1 MLHQSKDELQ
11 KLCDVRMRFRR
22 FSVACCC
29 DIQEMFMQYG
39 INKNNRDFLKTL
51 GFDNHDIDGNIVAY
65 RFKRLPFGLNCSMS
79 MADYCLKKTASDNH
93 TGASTKTINI
103 IKYCFYV
110 DDLLV
115 SCKTLKEGK
124 ALAEEVVDLL
134 KSGGFEVGKF
144 LPNSTKT
151 LESLD
156 CNKLIHDVE
165 SKKISMEDNQ
175 DCKVLGIQWNPKD
188 NTLSPK
194 VDIKPK
200 PNNKRDLWATFAQ
213 IFGPIAICAPYTVC

>member
-1 MLHQSKDELQ
+1 M
-11 KLCDVRMRFRR
+11 VIF
-22 FSVACCC
+22 
-29 DIQEMFMQYG
+29 Y
-39 INKNNRDFLKTL
+39 
-51 GFDNHDIDGNIVAY
+51 
-65 RFKRLPFGLNCSMS
+65 
-79 MADYCLKKTASDNH
+79 
-93 TGASTKTINI
+93 TGASTKTIYI